1 MFTGLVEAQGKIT
14 STEKTSSSY
23 RIRIECP
30 FAEELTLGESVAV
43 NGICLTVSHLR
54 LAKKTQALFLQT

>member
-14 STEKTSSSY
+14 STEKNSSSY

-43 NGICLTVSHLR
+43 NGICL
-54 LAKKTQALFLQT
+54 